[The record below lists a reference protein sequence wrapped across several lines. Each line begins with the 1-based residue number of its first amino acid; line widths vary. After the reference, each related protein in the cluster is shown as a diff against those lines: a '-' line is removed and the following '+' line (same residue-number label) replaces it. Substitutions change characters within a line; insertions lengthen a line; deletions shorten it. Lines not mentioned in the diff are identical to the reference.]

1 MNGEILLLFV
11 ILLLA
16 LVLCSFLGGSNCST
30 KEGFTTS
37 NINGTYNGPNGETAI
52 VTDNSI
58 IFTTNGNV
66 ITLTQNT
73 TNQTYTS
80 PNGATATFD
89 SSGNLIIKDNQGNTT
104 AFPPSSNI
112 NGTYT

>member
-30 KEGFTTS
+30 KEGFTSS
-37 NINGTYNGPNGETAI
+37 NINGTYTGPNGETAV

-58 IFTTNGNV
+58 IFTTNGSYSNMVSGSGWQSLISKCIV
-66 ITLTQNT
+66 IKLPKSQK
-73 TNQTYTS
+73 
-80 PNGATATFD
+80 
-89 SSGNLIIKDNQGNTT
+89 L
-104 AFPPSSNI
+104 
-112 NGTYT
+112 